1 MAAASI
7 FGANLEILTYQQGYF
22 DPGVKKNAL
31 LHLWSLGVEE
41 QFYIIWPFAI
51 TLVVN
56 RFAKKGFWL
65 MVGFTVI
72 SFVLSII
79 CVYQSAKFAFY
90 FPFCR
95 FWQMSVGG
103 LIAYSKVKLKLK
115 VINNL
120 LSFFAVFS
128 IFTTVW
134 YINEDSLFP
143 GFWALIPT
151 LSATF
156 IIIASN

>member
-7 FGANLEILTYQQGYF
+7 FGANFEILTYEQGYF
-22 DPGVKKNAL
+22 DPDVKTNAL

-41 QFYIIWPFAI
+41 QFYIFWPFFI
-51 TLVVN
+51 SLVVN
-56 RFAKKGFWL
+56 RFAIKGFWL
-65 MVGFTVI
+65 MVGFTII
-72 SFVLSII
+72 SFVFSII

-90 FPFCR
+90 FPLCR

-103 LIAYSKVKLKLK
+103 LIAYSKIKLKSKL
-115 VINNL
+115 INNL
-120 LSFFAVFS
+120 LSSLAVLA
-128 IFTTVW
+128 IFITIW

-151 LSATF
+151 LSAAF